1 MVGPGPRAR
10 PTMRDVAT
18 LAGVSLK
25 TVSRVINGEAS
36 VAADLAERVHRA
48 ARALDYRPNLTA
60 RNLRSSDG
68 RTRTLGVLLENV
80 ANPFSSAV
88 YRAIE
93 DAAMLRGVAVFAG
106 SVDEDPIRERTLA
119 LALVSRQVD
128 GLIVMPTGDDQ
139 SYLATEQQSGLKLVF
154 VDRSPQGLAADA
166 VVSDNVAGA
175 MTGVRHLI
183 AHGHRR
189 IAFLGDRH
197 SIQTAAQRFDGY
209 TAALREAGLPID
221 EELVRWDLHDEGAA
235 QAGAEQMVLESAPTA
250 LFASQNLVTAGA
262 IRALRALGRQ
272 HQTALVG
279 LDDFTL
285 ADLLEPAI
293 TVVSQDPTT
302 IGALACERLFDR
314 MDGDTS
320 RPQTRMIEM
329 TLRIRGSG
337 EISPS

>member
-1 MVGPGPRAR
+1 
-10 PTMRDVAT
+10 MREVAT

-25 TVSRVINGEAS
+25 TVSRVINGETS

-48 ARALDYRPNLTA
+48 ALQLDYRPNLTA

-80 ANPFSSAV
+80 ANPFSSAMH
-88 YRAIE
+88 RAIE
-93 DAAMLRGVAVFAG
+93 DAAMVRGVAVFAG
-106 SVDEDPIRERTLA
+106 SVDEDPVRERTLA

-128 GLIVMPTGDDQ
+128 GLIVMPTGEDL
-139 SYLATEQQSGLKLVF
+139 SYLAVEQQAGLKVVF
-154 VDRSPQGLAADA
+154 VDRTPQGLAADA
-166 VVSDNVAGA
+166 VVSDNVGGA

-209 TAALREAGLPID
+209 TAALREAGLPVE
-221 EELVRWDLHDEGAA
+221 EELVRWDLHDESAA
-235 QAGAEQMVLESAPTA
+235 QKGAEQMVLEGAPTA
-250 LFASQNLVTAGA
+250 LFASQNLITAGA

-285 ADLLEPAI
+285 ADLLEPAV
-293 TVVSQDPTT
+293 TVISQDPTA
-302 IGALACERLFDR
+302 IGALACERLFNR
-314 MDGDTS
+314 MDGDAS

-329 TLRIRGSG
+329 TLRVRGSG
-337 EISPS
+337 EISPA

>member
-1 MVGPGPRAR
+1 
-10 PTMRDVAT
+10 MREVAT

-25 TVSRVINGEAS
+25 TVSRVINGESS

-48 ARALDYRPNLTA
+48 ARSLDYRPNLTA

-80 ANPFSSAV
+80 ANPFSSMMF
-88 YRAIE
+88 RAIE
-93 DAAMLRGVAVFAG
+93 DAAMVRGVAVFAG
-106 SVDEDPIRERTLA
+106 SVDEDPIRERALA

-139 SYLATEQQSGLKLVF
+139 SYLATEQRSGLKIVF
-154 VDRSPQGLAADA
+154 VDRSPQGLAADS

-175 MTGVRHLI
+175 MAGVRHLI

-189 IAFLGDRH
+189 IAFLGDHR
-197 SIQTAAQRFDGY
+197 STQTAARRFEGY
-209 TAALREAGLPID
+209 VAAMREAGLPVED
-221 EELVRWDLHDEGAA
+221 ELVCWDLHDERSA
-235 QAGAEQMVLESAPTA
+235 QGTTEQLIIDSAPTA

-272 HQTALVG
+272 SRIALVG
-279 LDDFTL
+279 LDDFML

-302 IGALACERLFDR
+302 IGALACEQLFNR
-314 MDGDTS
+314 MDGNTS
-320 RPQTRMIEM
+320 RPETRMIGM
-329 TLRIRGSG
+329 TLRVRGSG
-337 EISPS
+337 EISPT